1 MRITYTMQAPLS
13 HIGETAS
20 TGAYFQT
27 VLTANGRVPVV
38 TGNSIRGQLRNCI
51 ASHLLDTIGAKVNK
65 EVFHILFS
73 GGNINESMRDD
84 LERARQVRAHFPAV
98 SLMGAA
104 LGDMIMDGSVRFG
117 FAYPVCAETHD
128 ITGVNGMLS
137 WHEMIDEIEFT
148 RMDDVKND
156 LLTKY
161 LTDAD
166 EEAKGTA
173 RQQMRYS
180 VQYMAAGTQFVEQ
193 VSFLPSVTD
202 LELGAFNAGFKRWL
216 NEPFFGGMSAKG
228 FGKFETDYV
237 PDEGL
242 IAEYE
247 EFIRSEGNKYLY
259 LLESKGGKKSGKGSN
274 KAAENNGSSI

>member
-1 MRITYTMQAPLS
+1 MKITYTMQAPLS

-27 VLTANGRVPVV
+27 ILTANGRVPVV

-51 ASHLLDTIGAKVNK
+51 ASHLLDTIDAKVNK

-73 GGNINESMRDD
+73 GGNVNESMRDD
-84 LERARQVRAHFPAV
+84 LEKARLVRKHFPAI

-117 FAYPVCAETHD
+117 FAYPVCAETKD
-128 ITGVNGMLS
+128 ITGVNSMQS

-148 RMDDVKND
+148 RMDDAKND
-156 LLTKY
+156 MLAKY
-161 LTDAD
+161 LTDAN
-166 EEAKGTA
+166 EESKGTA
-173 RQQMRYS
+173 SQQMRYS
-180 VQYMAAGTQFVEQ
+180 VQYIAAGTQFMEQ
-193 VSFLPSVTD
+193 ISFLPSVTD

-216 NEPFFGGMSAKG
+216 DEPFLGGMSAKG
-228 FGKFETDYV
+228 FGKFETDFK
-237 PDEGL
+237 PDEKL

-247 EFIRSEGNKYLY
+247 EFIRSEGDKYLY
-259 LLESKGGKKSGKGSN
+259 MLESKGGKKSGKGSN
-274 KAAENNGSSI
+274 KATEDHSSSV